1 MEYFNFKILLR
12 KQKYSELEEE
22 YENWL
27 SKKGRKNDDLEVEN
41 DFMVKSILPSVAV
54 LKHTKNRKKNTQN
67 KKWSDSD
74 ISGVVYNE
82 WHDRDFKNKMRL
94 KRETFNVILENF
106 FCSD

>member
-1 MEYFNFKILLR
+1 
-12 KQKYSELEEE
+12 
-22 YENWL
+22 
-27 SKKGRKNDDLEVEN
+27 
-41 DFMVKSILPSVAV
+41 MVKSILSSVAI

-67 KKWSDSD
+67 KKG
-74 ISGVVYNE
+74 ITYGVIYNE

>member
-1 MEYFNFKILLR
+1 MEYFNFKSLLR

-22 YENWL
+22 YENQL

-41 DFMVKSILPSVAV
+41 DFMVKSILSSVAI

-67 KKWSDSD
+67 KKRYV
-74 ISGVVYNE
+74 SGVIYNE